1 MNHILILNFFSLL
14 IEKEWIR
21 WPFIAAILIGILAP
35 LLGTVVVI
43 KRLSFIADTL
53 SHFSLAGVCIGVYL
67 SKIVMIKFL
76 DPIVLGVIFSIGGT
90 FLIEKLRGLYKNYKE
105 LSMPIVLSLGVGLS
119 SLFISLSGGGT
130 SNLTNQLLFGNIYNV
145 SLKLLITIIIITVS
159 IILIAVFFYKQI
171 VQLCFDERYA
181 QVCGLNVKAMQTL
194 LTIILAIVISI
205 FIDTIGVLLI
215 SALLI
220 VPIATAILIGD
231 SFTKTIIISI
241 IISEVS
247 IVCGFVFSY
256 YAGWPTGATIVL
268 LNLIILVFVI
278 MYAGIKKRIKQHQA
292 NKTQIS

>member
-1 MNHILILNFFSLL
+1 MNLVVILNFFNLL
-14 IEKEWIR
+14 FEKDWIR

-67 SKIVMIKFL
+67 SKVVMIKFM
-76 DPIVLGVIFSIGGT
+76 DPIVLGVVFSIGGT

-145 SLKLLITIIIITVS
+145 SLGILVLIIILTTVV
-159 IILIAVFFYKQI
+159 ILIAFLFYKQI
-171 VQLCFDERYA
+171 VQLCFDETYA
-181 QVCGLNVKAMQTL
+181 QVCGLKVKAMQL
-194 LTIILAIVISI
+194 MLTIILAVVISV
-205 FIDTIGVLLI
+205 FIDTVGVLLI

-220 VPIATAILIGD
+220 VPVATSILIGD
-231 SFTKTIIISI
+231 SFLKTVIISV
-241 IISEVS
+241 IISEMS
-247 IVCGFVFSY
+247 IIGGFVFSY
-256 YAGWPTGATIVL
+256 YVEWPTGATIVL
-268 LNLIILVFVI
+268 FNLVILFLVI
-278 MYAGIKKRIKQHQA
+278 FYVDIKNRIKQKNN
-292 NKTQIS
+292 NKLMP

>member
-1 MNHILILNFFSLL
+1 MNLTMMLNFFTLL
-14 IEKEWIR
+14 FEKEWIR

-67 SKIVMIKFL
+67 SKIVMIRFI

-90 FLIEKLRGLYKNYKE
+90 FIIEKLRSLYKNYKE

-145 SLKLLITIIIITVS
+145 SLRILIVIVIITITIILIS
-159 IILIAVFFYKQI
+159 IFFYKQI
-171 VQLCFDERYA
+171 VQLCFDETYA
-181 QVCGLNVKAMQTL
+181 QVCGLRVKAMQMM
-194 LTIILAIVISI
+194 LTIILAIVISV

-220 VPIATAILIGD
+220 VPVATSILIGD
-231 SFTKTIIISI
+231 SFLKTIIISI
-241 IISEVS
+241 MISEIS
-247 IVCGFVFSY
+247 IICGFVFSY
-256 YAGWPTGATIVL
+256 YAEWPTGATIVL
-268 LNLIILVFVI
+268 FNLIILMIVI
-278 MYAGIKKRIKQHQA
+278 LYVAIKKRIKQHHA
-292 NKTQIS
+292 NKASV

>member
-1 MNHILILNFFSLL
+1 MNLTMMLNFFTLL
-14 IEKEWIR
+14 FEKEWIR

-67 SKIVMIKFL
+67 SKIVMIRFI

-90 FLIEKLRGLYKNYKE
+90 FIIEKLRSLYKNYKE

-145 SLKLLITIIIITVS
+145 SLRILIVIVIITITIILIS
-159 IILIAVFFYKQI
+159 IFFYKQI
-171 VQLCFDERYA
+171 VQLCFDETYA
-181 QVCGLNVKAMQTL
+181 QVCGLRVKAMQMM
-194 LTIILAIVISI
+194 LTIILAIVISV

-220 VPIATAILIGD
+220 VPVATSILIGD
-231 SFTKTIIISI
+231 SFLKTIIISI
-241 IISEVS
+241 MISEIS
-247 IVCGFVFSY
+247 IICGFVFSY
-256 YAGWPTGATIVL
+256 YVEWPTGATIVL
-268 LNLIILVFVI
+268 FNLIILMIVI
-278 MYAGIKKRIKQHQA
+278 LYVAIKKRIKQHHA
-292 NKTQIS
+292 NKASV

>member
-1 MNHILILNFFSLL
+1 MNYTLILNFFSLL

-67 SKIVMIKFL
+67 SKIVMIKFI
-76 DPIVLGVIFSIGGT
+76 DPIVLGVIFSVGGT

-247 IVCGFVFSY
+247 IVFGFVFSY

-268 LNLIILVFVI
+268 LNLIILMFVI
-278 MYAGIKKRIKQHQA
+278 IYVGVKKRIKQHQA
-292 NKTQIS
+292 NKTPIP

>member
-1 MNHILILNFFSLL
+1 MNLTMMLNFFTLL
-14 IEKEWIR
+14 FEKEWIR

-67 SKIVMIKFL
+67 SKIVMIRFI

-90 FLIEKLRGLYKNYKE
+90 FIIEKLRSLYKNYKE

-145 SLKLLITIIIITVS
+145 SLRILIVIVIITITIILIS
-159 IILIAVFFYKQI
+159 IFFYKQI
-171 VQLCFDERYA
+171 VQLCFDETYA
-181 QVCGLNVKAMQTL
+181 QVCGLKVKAMQMM
-194 LTIILAIVISI
+194 LTIILAIVISV

-220 VPIATAILIGD
+220 VPVATSILIGD
-231 SFTKTIIISI
+231 SFLKTIIISI
-241 IISEVS
+241 MISEIS
-247 IVCGFVFSY
+247 IICGFVFSY
-256 YAGWPTGATIVL
+256 YVEWPTGATIVL
-268 LNLIILVFVI
+268 FNLIILMIVI
-278 MYAGIKKRIKQHQA
+278 LYVAIKKRIKQHHA
-292 NKTQIS
+292 NKASV